1 MEYREIEVAPV
12 AGALGAEIGGVD
24 LAGPLGNSVF
34 SEIHRAFLEHRVIF
48 FRGQKLTPSGQRDFA
63 ARFGPCN
70 RYPFVAGLEE
80 CPE

>member
-1 MEYREIEVAPV
+1 MDYREIEVAPV

-48 FRGQKLTPSGQRDFA
+48 FRGQKLTPSGSAISPRA
-63 ARFGPCN
+63 SAPATAIRSSPGWRNAR
-70 RYPFVAGLEE
+70 R
-80 CPE
+80 